1 MTLPLHTTVLIGAT
15 ALAIAAL
22 FRGAI
27 STPHEAP
34 LPMREL
40 LPIEWRLPAASDIPF
55 ALDTRLPRPVAP
67 PLSASVISQQPTES
81 TPDWLALLAQADA
94 GDPHAACQLSVL
106 LDDCRLA
113 AEVDEM
119 VETQISM
126 AASEDTNVIANARDI
141 AVLETSIDPLR
152 DTCASVPADLV
163 SQGWIYLLRA
173 AIAGH
178 EPSMFRFVTDLPVD
192 PRLSGETTDA
202 WSVYREHA
210 ALFIGLLLQRA
221 SPEALMLAFR
231 AAQGAIFVGDRPIQT
246 RDPAAVVRLGTALIQ
261 LREADPGSE
270 ENIALALAELPALE
284 SVRARAEGQRL
295 ADRFMQRRT
304 LAPPMPWD
312 SLLTDECSNGW
323 PGMES
328 EYTAYS
334 F

>member
-27 STPHEAP
+27 SAPYDAP

-40 LPIEWRLPAASDIPF
+40 LPIVWRPAAPDIAF

-67 PLSASVISQQPTES
+67 TVAEPAVSQYPIES
-81 TPDWLALLAQADA
+81 TPGWLALLAQADG

-113 AEVDEM
+113 AEVGEM

-141 AVLETSIDPLR
+141 ALLETSIDPLH
-152 DTCASVPADLV
+152 DACATVPADLV

-192 PRLSGETTDA
+192 PRQSGETSDA

-221 SPEALMLAFR
+221 SPEALTLAFR

-246 RDPAAVVRLGTALIQ
+246 RDPAAVVRLGTALIE
-261 LREADPGSE
+261 LHEADPGSE
-270 ENIALALAELPALE
+270 ENIAHALAELTDFE

-304 LAPPMPWD
+304 SALPVALDSTLAE
-312 SLLTDECSNGW
+312 ECSNGW

-328 EYTAYS
+328 EYTASS

>member
-1 MTLPLHTTVLIGAT
+1 MTSPLHTMVLIGAT
-15 ALAIAAL
+15 TLAIAAML
-22 FRGAI
+22 RGAV
-27 STPHEAP
+27 STPHDAP
-34 LPMREL
+34 LPMRDL
-40 LPIEWRLPAASDIPF
+40 LPIVWRPAAPDIPF
-55 ALDTRLPRPVAP
+55 ALDSRLPRPVAP
-67 PLSASVISQQPTES
+67 TPAEPAVSEYPIGS

-113 AEVDEM
+113 AEVGEM

-126 AASEDTNVIANARDI
+126 AASEETNVIANARDI

-152 DTCASVPADLV
+152 DACAAVPADLV
-163 SQGWIYLLRA
+163 TQGWIYLLRA

-192 PRLSGETTDA
+192 PRLSAETADA

-210 ALFIGLLLQRA
+210 AVFIGLLLQRA
-221 SPEALMLAFR
+221 SPEALTLAFH

-246 RDPAAVVRLGTALIQ
+246 RDPAAVVRLGTALIE

-270 ENIALALAELPALE
+270 ENIAHALAELSAFE
-284 SVRARAEGQRL
+284 SLRARAEGQRL
-295 ADRFMQRRT
+295 ADRFLQRRT
-304 LAPPMPWD
+304 PAPPMPLE
-312 SLLTDECSNGW
+312 SALSDECSNGW